1 MQKNMGNTDR
11 IIRVLI
17 AVVILVLYFTNIISG
32 TMAIILLALSGIF
45 ILTSMISFCPLY
57 WPLKINTNK
66 K

>member
-1 MQKNMGNTDR
+1 MGTTDR

-17 AVVILVLYFTNIISG
+17 AVVILVLYLTNIISG
-32 TMAIILLALSGIF
+32 TVAIILLALSGIF